1 MGKEAKQTNYV
12 CLNLF
17 AFGPTQIEPPAF
29 IQLKSIWNKRNFL
42 FTYLYTV
49 KPVYNSHPWDP
60 KIEAVVDRWSLF
72 RGSLYYTVCNW
83 DHKIEAVVA
92 RWPLFRGGR

>member
-1 MGKEAKQTNYV
+1 MVFITANLKKATETKTEKHIYF
-12 CLNLF
+12 LN
-17 AFGPTQIEPPAF
+17 
-29 IQLKSIWNKRNFL
+29 
-42 FTYLYTV
+42 TV
-49 KPVYNSHPWDP
+49 KPVYNGQPWDP

-72 RGSLYYTVCNW
+72 RGSLYYTICNW